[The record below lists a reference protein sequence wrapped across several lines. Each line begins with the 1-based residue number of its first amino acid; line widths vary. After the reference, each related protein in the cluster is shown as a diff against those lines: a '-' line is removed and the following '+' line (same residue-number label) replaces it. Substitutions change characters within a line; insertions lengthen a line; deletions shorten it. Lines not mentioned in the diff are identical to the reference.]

1 MSILAVTRR
10 EWTGRRNVLLLAL
23 GIGVIQFLGLYF
35 EADPKVAHDKAS
47 FLGVFAGTALA
58 WVIALLFGATMVSR
72 DLEERRFGFFLN
84 QPLHAAQIFLGKVL
98 AGLGLALLAGLL
110 ASLPSVL
117 LSGLWRQ
124 LALKDVGSVLGVG
137 LAGCL
142 VLLLLLHAVSI
153 QVRSRSL
160 WLLLDLMAWTNFFAG
175 VRWLSLRLI
184 DAGAFQDMFH
194 LWLGLLAGVTLGLG
208 AAGYLQVAE
217 GRADLQRGHRWV
229 SVTMAL
235 TLGLGLLA
243 GWADVSWVLKHRPP
257 EAKAQPG
264 SSRIR

>member
-1 MSILAVTRR
+1 MSILAITRR

-23 GIGVIQFLGLYF
+23 GIGVIQLMGLYF
-35 EADPKVAHDKAS
+35 ESDPKVAHDKAS
-47 FLGVFAGTALA
+47 FMGVFSGTALA

-84 QPLHAAQIFLGKVL
+84 QPLHAGQIFLGKVL

-110 ASLPSVL
+110 ATLPSVP

-124 LALKDVGSVLGVG
+124 VALKDVGSIVGVG
-137 LAGCL
+137 LAGSL
-142 VLLLLLHAVSI
+142 VLLLFFHAVSI

-160 WLLLDLMAWTNFFAG
+160 WLVLDLVAWVVFFGG

-184 DAGAFQDMFH
+184 DVGAFQDMFH

-208 AAGYLQVAE
+208 IAGYLQVAE

-229 SVTMAL
+229 SVTVAL
-235 TLGLGLLA
+235 TLGLMLLA
-243 GWADVSWVLKHRPP
+243 GWVDVAWVLKHRPP
-257 EAKAQPG
+257 AAKAQPRSG
-264 SSRIR
+264 RTR

>member
-1 MSILAVTRR
+1 MSILAITRR

-23 GIGVIQFLGLYF
+23 GIGVIMALGLYF
-35 EADPKVAHDKAS
+35 EPDPKTAHDKAS
-47 FLGVFAGTALA
+47 FMGVFSGTMLA

-72 DLEERRFGFFLN
+72 DLEERRFGFLLN
-84 QPLHAAQIFLGKVL
+84 QPLHPAQIFLGKVL

-124 LALKDVGSVLGVG
+124 VALRDVGSILGVG
-137 LAGCL
+137 LAGSL
-142 VLLLLLHAVSI
+142 SLLLLFHAVSI

-160 WLLLDLMAWTNFFAG
+160 WLLLDLTAWVLFFG
-175 VRWLSLRLI
+175 LVRWLSLRLI
-184 DAGAFQDMFH
+184 EAGAFPEMFH
-194 LWLGLLAGVTLGLG
+194 LWLVLLAGVTLGLG
-208 AAGYLQVAE
+208 LAGYLQVAQ

-229 SVTMAL
+229 SVTLAS
-235 TLGLGLLA
+235 TLGVMLLA
-243 GWADVSWVLKHRPP
+243 GAVEVAWVLKHRPP
-257 EAKAQPG
+257 AAKAQPR

>member
-23 GIGVIQFLGLYF
+23 GIGVIQLLGLYF
-35 EADPKVAHDKAS
+35 DPNPVTTQDKAS
-47 FLGVFAGTALA
+47 FMGVFSGTMLA

-72 DLEERRFGFFLN
+72 DLEERRFGFLLN
-84 QPLHAAQIFLGKVL
+84 QPLHPAQIFLGKVM
-98 AGLGLALLAGLL
+98 AGLGLALVAGLL

-124 LALKDVGSVLGVG
+124 LGLKDVGSILGVG
-137 LAGCL
+137 LAGSL
-142 VLLLLLHAVSI
+142 VLLLFFHAVSI

-160 WLLLDLMAWTNFFAG
+160 WLLLDLAAWAGFFLG

-184 DAGAFQDMFH
+184 DTGAFPDMVH
-194 LWLGLLAGVTLGLG
+194 LWGGLLVGVTLGLG
-208 AAGYLQVAE
+208 IAGYLQVAQ
-217 GRADLQRGHRWV
+217 GRADLQRGHHWV

-235 TLGLGLLA
+235 TLGLVLLA
-243 GWADVSWVLKHRPP
+243 GWADVAWVLKHRPP
-257 EAKAQPG
+257 AAKAPPARVQ
-264 SSRIR
+264 IR

>member
-10 EWTGRRNVLLLAL
+10 VLTGRRNILLLAL
-23 GIGVIQFLGLYF
+23 GFSVISLLSLSF
-35 EADPKVAHDKAS
+35 ETDPKTAHEKAS
-47 FLGVFAGTALA
+47 FMGVFSGTMLA

-84 QPLHAAQIFLGKVL
+84 QPLHPAQIFLGKVL
-98 AGLGLALLAGLL
+98 AGLGLGLLAGLL
-110 ASLPSVL
+110 ATLPPVL

-142 VLLLLLHAVSI
+142 VLLLFFHVVSI

-160 WLLLDLMAWTNFFAG
+160 WLLLDLVAWTAFFAG

-184 DAGAFQDMFH
+184 DGGAFQDMFH

-208 AAGYLQVAE
+208 IAGYLQVAE

-235 TLGLGLLA
+235 TLGLALLA

-257 EAKAQPG
+257 EAKAQPRN
-264 SSRIR
+264 SRIR